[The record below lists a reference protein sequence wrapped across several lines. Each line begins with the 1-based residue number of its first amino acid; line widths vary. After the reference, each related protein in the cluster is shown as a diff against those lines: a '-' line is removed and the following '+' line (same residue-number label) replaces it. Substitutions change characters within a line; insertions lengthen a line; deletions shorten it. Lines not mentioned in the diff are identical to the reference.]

1 MNNENCNTLD
11 NECNT
16 GWYGAQCVDIFM
28 WQDINDEC
36 EVELSCQCYEANCK
50 LLIIGQPLNNVYW
63 YNKCNCTNDNS

>member
-1 MNNENCNTLD
+1 MNHENCNELD

-16 GWYGAQCVDIFM
+16 GWWGMSSLCCDDEYYECNTGWWGVPCIDIFM

-50 LLIIGQPLNNVYW
+50 LIVG
-63 YNKCNCTNDNS
+63 